1 MSEMSSPGLSPNG
14 APEDEGSSLA
24 SLWRQARAADKHA
37 RQGVEQ
43 LSDRAWRGNSSFSQ
57 RAERALHRKC
67 EHPEQLLAHNRQ
79 LRDSLLHAEAAGGR
93 KEMDVRV
100 AWRDAELFRLSKR
113 EQRWTCALFML
124 CWRMRTAQLTSQ
136 NLAVARFQRRKR
148 QTDCKAHLVSWWAVV
163 LLRQRS
169 FASSSLGGASDCS
182 EEEDAACSTNGS
194 ARHQANAAEHAAN
207 GHEAQNA
214 SPEAANA
221 LEQQAADFKIIQR
234 CAAQHPSIVRNGS
247 ERERVRVCE
256 CCSEADRVPRAR
268 PVLCIDLTL
277 GGKVWDHARAQP
289 GERYLHAWRV
299 RTTRTNEKMCECV
312 LMCIYCM
319 FLSGM
324 WLPYSKS

>member
-1 MSEMSSPGLSPNG
+1 MRTVPMSSPGLSPNG

-43 LSDRAWRGNSSFSQ
+43 FSDRAWSSMPGNGSFSQ

-67 EHPEQLLAHNRQ
+67 ERPELLLAHDRQ
-79 LRDSLLHAEAAGGR
+79 LRDSLLHASPAQSAGGR

-124 CWRMRTAQLTSQ
+124 CWRMQTAQLTSQ
-136 NLAVARFQRRKR
+136 NLAVVRFQRRKR

-169 FASSSLGGASDCS
+169 FAASSSVGGASDCS
-182 EEEDAACSTNGS
+182 EEEDPACSTNGG
-194 ARHQANAAEHAAN
+194 AKHPANAAEHAAN
-207 GHEAQNA
+207 GQEAQNA

-221 LEQQAADFKIIQR
+221 LEQQAADLQIIQR
-234 CAAQHPSIVRNGS
+234 CAAQHSSIVRNGS
-247 ERERVRVCE
+247 ESERVRVCE
-256 CCSEADRVPRAR
+256 CR
-268 PVLCIDLTL
+268 
-277 GGKVWDHARAQP
+277 
-289 GERYLHAWRV
+289 
-299 RTTRTNEKMCECV
+299 
-312 LMCIYCM
+312 
-319 FLSGM
+319 
-324 WLPYSKS
+324 